1 MPTRG
6 SPGLSKVYT
15 MLPPSMG
22 RCLMPL
28 IVSGAGMP
36 VASRIVGTMVTKA
49 HMVTM
54 VTKAHMVLYVF
65 YPLLGFS
72 SDYDITAVEGM

>member
-1 MPTRG
+1 
-6 SPGLSKVYT
+6 
-15 MLPPSMG
+15 
-22 RCLMPL
+22 MPL

-49 HMVTM
+49 HMV
-54 VTKAHMVLYVF
+54 F